1 MIIMLNQVV
10 VVGRIVRDPEL
21 NQTENGK
28 KVSNITLAVPRNYKN
43 ADGVY
48 ETDFIDATLWTNIAE
63 NTCEYCKQGDMV
75 GIKGRLQVRQYEDKD
90 GKKKKDLEL
99 VAERVTFLAQA
110 KEKNEIDK
118 NKDDKEI

>member
-21 NQTENGK
+21 NETENGK

>member
-1 MIIMLNQVV
+1 
-10 VVGRIVRDPEL
+10 
-21 NQTENGK
+21 
-28 KVSNITLAVPRNYKN
+28 
-43 ADGVY
+43 
-48 ETDFIDATLWTNIAE
+48 
-63 NTCEYCKQGDMV
+63 MV

>member
-1 MIIMLNQVV
+1 MLNQVV

-43 ADGVY
+43 VDGVY